1 MPDEGVAFDAIAAEF
16 FSVWFRYHPDVAA
29 AAGVR
34 GYEHLLPAQTDDEL
48 AALGAW
54 LETLVVAL
62 EEIDYRLLDGDRRID
77 LRLMFGAA
85 RVEHQELLER
95 DWRHR
100 DPLRF
105 LPVAEIYHLTL
116 RPPPNIREVLA
127 MLLRAV
133 PDYLRLALSH
143 LRSMAELVAPVMVDA
158 AIDEAERGRCYLRE
172 LVASP
177 WLRRHC
183 YTLSEI
189 EGLVDAA
196 CSALAAFAAALR
208 DEIGGRA
215 AGRLG
220 CGLEHLRF
228 LVRHR
233 HFMHL
238 DVKGARGAL
247 VAALA
252 GCQEETAELCASL
265 RTTPEGALVHLREPV
280 LEGSHRVDLC
290 RAESD
295 RLARILARAGLVTL
309 PDAELRLRE
318 RLSCPRPQRF
328 STEYVADR
336 EAQSGTYFLG
346 EAPSGDSHETL
357 ASLRWGCFEQTWG
370 GRHLFAFAAKEPG
383 WRLPR
388 RFCADASLTGAWSIY
403 FRDRLGPMG
412 LLEPEERLQNLLSK
426 RAAIERGLLDLDLHL
441 GEIGEEDARARVAEI
456 PGSDLT
462 DLLRIARH
470 PGDALAGVL
479 GWLLLVKARK
489 QEEARMGGGFDE
501 RAFHDGLLGYG
512 TIPLPLILDQE
523 LGGDLSQ
530 EIAA

>member
-1 MPDEGVAFDAIAAEF
+1 
-16 FSVWFRYHPDVAA
+16 
-29 AAGVR
+29 
-34 GYEHLLPAQTDDEL
+34 
-48 AALGAW
+48 
-54 LETLVVAL
+54 
-62 EEIDYRLLDGDRRID
+62 
-77 LRLMFGAA
+77 MFGAA

-116 RPPPNIREVLA
+116 QPPSHVREVLA
-127 MLLRAV
+127 VLLGAV

-143 LRSMAELVAPVMVDA
+143 LRSMAELVSPVLVDA
-158 AIDEAERGRCYLRE
+158 AIEEAERGRCYLRE

-196 CSALAAFAAALR
+196 CGALAAFAEALR
-208 DEIGGRA
+208 DEIAGRA

-220 CGLEHLRF
+220 CGPGHLRF
-228 LVRHR
+228 LFRHR

-247 VAALA
+247 AAALA
-252 GCQEETAELCASL
+252 RCQEETAELCA
-265 RTTPEGALVHLREPV
+265 RFRIAPQGALTHLREPV
-280 LEGSHRVDLC
+280 VEGSHRVDLC

-295 RLARILARAGLVTL
+295 RLAQILARSGLVTL

-346 EAPSGDSHETL
+346 EAPSGGSHEAL

-370 GRHLFAFAAKEPG
+370 GGHLFAFAAKEPG

-388 RFCADASLTGAWSIY
+388 RFCAAASLTGAWSIY

-426 RAAIERGLLDLDLHL
+426 RGAIERGLLDLDLHT
-441 GEIGEEDARARVAEI
+441 GDIEASEAQARLADL
-456 PGSDLT
+456 PGSDAT
-462 DLLRIARH
+462 DLVRVARH

-489 QEEARMGGGFDE
+489 QEEARMGAGFDE

-512 TIPLPLILDQE
+512 TIPLPLILEQE
-523 LGGDLSQ
+523 LGGDLCQ